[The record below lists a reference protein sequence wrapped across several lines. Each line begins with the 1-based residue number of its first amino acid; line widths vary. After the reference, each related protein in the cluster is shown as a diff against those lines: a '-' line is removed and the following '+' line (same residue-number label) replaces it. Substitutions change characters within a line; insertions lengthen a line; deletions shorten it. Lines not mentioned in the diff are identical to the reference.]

1 MDTFTTKITD
11 QSVIRELP
19 DMSIL
24 DTVYS
29 SDADKE
35 TVKKFIDSSVLRK
48 RLQQLLE
55 YKLSDDVILK
65 LNTLLIDSFIENKK
79 DEDNNVSVNR
89 ISNVEV
95 EINGD
100 LYSSKLKSFGDSV
113 FVNENFKTL
122 FFTEEVIDEVFKQ
135 NDVYFERAL
144 YSTEA
149 FWDNL
154 LVDNDLWDKIKTNYP
169 DKVSYAYKNIETAYV
184 KIVLKESGIEE
195 YVKFSDIYTLISR
208 DVIFSN
214 VLSNDNG
221 KNITLDSP
229 YGMLARALFLTDSL
243 TISEIEDNED
253 IILTMKD
260 DVEVREALCSY
271 GVVSDMVNSNM
282 YKTIINN
289 DVYLGLLISQYFKMD
304 EHLTFTQFVYEGKY
318 EKYLKLTLNT
328 PELLDLIQNSILLQ
342 LVNEDFM
349 KAYYNVSTFKNIV
362 YGSFEDETLI
372 LSVADKDG
380 KGKIL
385 SVVFPDDVTDNFA
398 ANKIEKLDTNNIV
411 VASFYNNNNKNGFL
425 TLDRKTEFNSQ
436 DAALLF
442 SSLENKNFIYV
453 GSNGLNV
460 LSIDSDGKV
469 MCNKFYTDTTIDKN
483 NINYISVYSE
493 NVLIFTNSEVLVI
506 GNTEKNAK
514 MLSNVASSKID
525 DIKHINLVENKL
537 FATLNSGAIK
547 EVTEEDFVDTT
558 YFDGFVI
565 KDEDGNVTNSAKDNK
580 IKTALHLQSVVFVL
594 DEANNLWVKN
604 NEEITLI
611 TDIQNIELGNEVVNV
626 ETDKDKF
633 IFVEFNGKLRKYR
646 YLVNL

>member
-1 MDTFTTKITD
+1 M
-11 QSVIRELP
+11 
-19 DMSIL
+19 
-24 DTVYS
+24 
-29 SDADKE
+29 
-35 TVKKFIDSSVLRK
+35 
-48 RLQQLLE
+48 
-55 YKLSDDVILK
+55 
-65 LNTLLIDSFIENKK
+65 
-79 DEDNNVSVNR
+79 
-89 ISNVEV
+89 
-95 EINGD
+95 
-100 LYSSKLKSFGDSV
+100 
-113 FVNENFKTL
+113 
-122 FFTEEVIDEVFKQ
+122 
-135 NDVYFERAL
+135 
-144 YSTEA
+144 
-149 FWDNL
+149 
-154 LVDNDLWDKIKTNYP
+154 DKIKTNYP

-195 YVKFSDIYTLISR
+195 YGKFSDIYTLISR
-208 DVIFSN
+208 DVVFSN

-221 KNITLDSP
+221 RNITLDSP

-243 TISEIEDNED
+243 TISEIENNED

-260 DVEVREALCSY
+260 DIETREALCAY
-271 GVVSDMVNSNM
+271 GVVSDMVNSKM

-304 EHLTFTQFVYEGKY
+304 EHLTFTQFVYEEKY

-328 PELLDLIQNSILLQ
+328 PELLNLIQNSILLQ

-362 YGSFEDETLI
+362 YGSFENETLM

-398 ANKIEKLDTNNIV
+398 ANKIEELDTNNIV

-565 KDEDGNVTNSAKDNK
+565 KDEDGNVTKSAKDNK